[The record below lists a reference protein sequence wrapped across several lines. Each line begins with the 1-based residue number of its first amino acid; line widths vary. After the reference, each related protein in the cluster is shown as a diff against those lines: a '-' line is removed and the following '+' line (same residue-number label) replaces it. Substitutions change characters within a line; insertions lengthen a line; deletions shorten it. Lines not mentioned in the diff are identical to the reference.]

1 MQRNGS
7 FSSVKGKIKKIL
19 VAFPNNRD
27 NPHLLRLKG
36 LLTEMPVH
44 TQILVWC
51 NAQGIAKWLQDEI
64 GQMVPCA
71 LHCPNE
77 ILPSQIRCVL
87 IVPEGE
93 YTHTAYSRWMRDAFV
108 ARPSHGEPIELVP
121 TAVPNSPDD
130 GLLVKRYLRQLHFDN
145 GTHFALG
152 RDILPVAGG
161 NLLADDDFVLVG
173 AKQFA
178 DYQRQYSDCRGSR
191 DVLGLLG
198 HSTDSRFLPIGQI
211 AEPQS
216 LKHLDLFL
224 TLTGCRDADG
234 RYIVLVAQAVPVGT
248 VPERPSVAVQEYLDM
263 VAHQMEEHGFAVWR
277 NPAPLLQGRV
287 LNPYLGAV
295 NNVLLEVY
303 DQSRAVWLPNITEGK
318 ELQPYWQQLCDIQTD
333 NARLWQNLGFDA
345 RFVQGN
351 FHDLMDESGA
361 LHCMTQE
368 LERQTT

>member
-1 MQRNGS
+1 MQKNGS
-7 FSSVKGKIKKIL
+7 FSSVRGKIKKLL
-19 VAFPNNRD
+19 VVFPD
-27 NPHLLRLKG
+27 GGDSAHLLRLRG
-36 LLTEMPVH
+36 LLAEMPAH

-51 NAQGIAKWLQDEI
+51 NAHRIAKWLQGEI
-64 GQMVPCA
+64 GQYVPCV
-71 LHCPNE
+71 LHYSNE
-77 ILPSQIRCVL
+77 ILPSQMRCVL
-87 IVPEGE
+87 IAPEGE
-93 YTHTAYSRWMRDAFV
+93 YTQTAYSRWGRDAFV
-108 ARPSHGEPIELVP
+108 SRPFQGDRIELVP
-121 TAVPNSPDD
+121 TAVPNAPDD
-130 GLLVKRYLRQLHFDN
+130 GLLVKRYLRLLRFDN

-152 RDILPVAGG
+152 RDLLPVAGG
-161 NLLADDDFVLVG
+161 NLLADEDFVLVG

-178 DYQRQYSDCRGSR
+178 DYQRQYADSRGSR

-198 HSTDSRFLPIGQI
+198 HSTASRFLQIGEI

-248 VPERPSVAVQEYLDM
+248 VPERPSVAVQQYLDM
-263 VAHQMEEHGFAVWR
+263 VAHQMESHGFAVWR

-318 ELQPYWQQLCDIQTD
+318 ERQPYWQQLCDIQTD

-345 RFVQGN
+345 RFVKGN

-368 LERQTT
+368 LERQAT

>member
-1 MQRNGS
+1 MQRNSS

-19 VAFPNNRD
+19 VAFPDGRD
-27 NPHLLRLKG
+27 YPHLLRLRG
-36 LLTEMPVH
+36 LLAAMPSH

-51 NAQGIAKWLQDEI
+51 NNLRIAKWLQGEI
-64 GQMVPCA
+64 GQIVPCA
-71 LHCPNE
+71 LHCSNE
-77 ILPSQIRCVL
+77 ILPSQVRCVL
-87 IVPEGE
+87 IAPEGE
-93 YTHTAYSRWMRDAFV
+93 FIQTTYSRWMRDSFV
-108 ARPSHGEPIELVP
+108 VKPSQGELIELVP
-121 TAVPNSPDD
+121 TAVPNAPDD
-130 GLLVKRYLRQLHFDN
+130 GLLVKRYLRLLCFDN
-145 GTHFALG
+145 GTRFALG
-152 RDILPVAGG
+152 RDLLPVAGG

-178 DYQRQYSDCRGSR
+178 DYQRQYANCRGSR

-198 HSTDSRFLPIGQI
+198 HSTASQFLQIGQI

-234 RYIVLVAQAVPVGT
+234 RYIVLVADAIPLGP
-248 VPERPSVAVQEYLDM
+248 VPERPATAVRQYLDM
-263 VAHQMEEHGFAVWR
+263 VSQQMEAHGFTVWR

-295 NNVLLEVY
+295 NNVLLEVF
-303 DQSRAVWLPNITEGK
+303 DQTRAVWLPNITVGK
-318 ELQPYWQQLCDIQTD
+318 EQSPHWQHLRDIELE
-333 NARLWQNLGFDA
+333 NSRLWQILGFDA

-361 LHCMTQE
+361 LHCMTHE
-368 LERQTT
+368 LERQAA